1 MKKQIIGG
9 IAMLG
14 AVLLLAG
21 CVATLDVSGTWTGI
35 VVFDQGD
42 AFAGLSYTLTLIL
55 VQQGSDL
62 SGQAGFGSALLAFMV
77 PIQDGSVSGS
87 IIAVDAS
94 GTVSL
99 LGSSATVSIEFDG
112 ECSETLM
119 SGTGEYRV
127 NGVLHTFSW
136 QAQAG

>member
-1 MKKQIIGG
+1 MKKQVIGG
-9 IAMLG
+9 IAILG

-77 PIQDGSVSGS
+77 PIQVF
-87 IIAVDAS
+87 A
-94 GTVSL
+94 
-99 LGSSATVSIEFDG
+99 
-112 ECSETLM
+112 
-119 SGTGEYRV
+119 
-127 NGVLHTFSW
+127 
-136 QAQAG
+136 